1 MGGSHK
7 NVKFAVACSTVL
19 KNIRYMSVKNVKVN
33 IFLEY
38 GHAESAN
45 NRAERH
51 LRPIAIKKRISSQSR
66 N

>member
-7 NVKFAVACSTVL
+7 NVKFAVACSTIL
-19 KNIRYMSVKNVKVN
+19 KTIRYVPVKNAKVN

-38 GHAESAN
+38 GHAEPAN
-45 NRAERH
+45 NRAERP
-51 LRPIAIKKRISSQSR
+51 LRSIAIKKRISSQSR